1 MSLGLVV
8 PSVGTHGGS
17 GSRAAWCLFGSC
29 CWGPPHEQLCGPWE
43 HCGSLQ
49 WLPELLGSSVIPLGP
64 EASDQARQ
72 WWWLEPVVCIQLPA
86 AGACGKAWFSCR
98 HTPSGGG
105 QGGQQ
110 GLEETLAAGM
120 LSCDY
125 TVSPLQGGQYWRS
138 GQEYAGAQLEGLS
151 TGSVVRLCRPGLED
165 RAWPKTTSC
174 YGDLG
179 CQHAHQWLYCPP
191 LDVDTGGHWW
201 QVSG

>member
-1 MSLGLVV
+1 MVA
-8 PSVGTHGGS
+8 
-17 GSRAAWCLFGSC
+17 RA
-29 CWGPPHEQLCGPWE
+29 
-43 HCGSLQ
+43 
-49 WLPELLGSSVIPLGP
+49 SSVHTAACCRCLWK
-64 EASDQARQ
+64 S
-72 WWWLEPVVCIQLPA
+72 LVQL
-86 AGACGKAWFSCR
+86 

-165 RAWPKTTSC
+165 RA
-174 YGDLG
+174 
-179 CQHAHQWLYCPP
+179 
-191 LDVDTGGHWW
+191 
-201 QVSG
+201 